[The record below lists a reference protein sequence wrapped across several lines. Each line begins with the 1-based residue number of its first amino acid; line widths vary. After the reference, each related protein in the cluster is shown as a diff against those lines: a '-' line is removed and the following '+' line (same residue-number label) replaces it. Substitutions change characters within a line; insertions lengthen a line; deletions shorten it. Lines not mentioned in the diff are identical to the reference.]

1 MSRVIGNW
9 LSAIVYSLGART
21 FLSAATSERSTAP
34 ETPQTREPRHFAADK
49 NVRVPSRRRPRH
61 SASVASL
68 WLRTSL
74 ANPRRLR
81 RFQEIPADSRV
92 CTTKT
97 SQRICAAAVLTLSL
111 VGVHAQPTN
120 GIYPIDLSTT
130 LQLAGAQ
137 NLDVQ
142 IARERLAEAQA
153 NRQSAVERF
162 FPWMTA
168 GAGYHRRDGVAQAVP
183 AGTISDAHYQSYS
196 PGAALTAQMDLGDAI
211 YKSLASKQLVKASD
225 QALEAQ
231 RQDTTLNAAQGYF
244 DLAKAA
250 TLVEVAREALG
261 TSRDYQQQL
270 HVAVS
275 SGIAFKGDELRVR
288 SQTEH
293 YEIVLRQ
300 ALERQRV
307 AAAELAVVL
316 HLDSQVELVPRD
328 TGLAPITLF
337 ATNSAMDALV
347 AQALSTRPELKQ
359 SQALLSA
366 ARAAKN
372 EVVYGPLIPSVG
384 AQAFGGGLG
393 GGPDSGPSNLGAEA
407 DYLVGLNWRIGP
419 GGLFDSGRVNASK
432 AQLAAVKLGE
442 AKLKD
447 TITSQVVVSITRVQS
462 LWSQIALAERN
473 LATTTETLR
482 LTRERKQYG
491 VGIVLEDIQ
500 AQQDLTQ
507 ARSAYFTALAEYNK
521 AQYALNKAVGGLQA
535 KPGN

>member
-1 MSRVIGNW
+1 MGPLLFRISAFGL
-9 LSAIVYSLGART
+9 LSDFGFRASDFHNRAVACGIRRRI
-21 FLSAATSERSTAP
+21 RST
-34 ETPQTREPRHFAADK
+34 
-49 NVRVPSRRRPRH
+49 
-61 SASVASL
+61 
-68 WLRTSL
+68 
-74 ANPRRLR
+74 
-81 RFQEIPADSRV
+81 
-92 CTTKT
+92 
-97 SQRICAAAVLTLSL
+97 ICATALLALTLAC
-111 VGVHAQPTN
+111 VRAQPTN
-120 GIYPIDLSTT
+120 PLYPIDLPTT

-153 NRQSAVERF
+153 NRQSAIERF
-162 FPWMTA
+162 FPWMTV
-168 GAGYHRRDGVAQAVP
+168 GAAYHRRDGVAQAVP

-211 YKSLASKQLVKASD
+211 YKSLAAKQLVKASD
-225 QALEAQ
+225 HALEAQ

-244 DLAKAA
+244 ELAKAGA
-250 TLVEVAREALG
+250 LVQVAQEALT

-270 HVAVS
+270 HAAVS
-275 SGIAFKGDELRVR
+275 SGIVFKGDELRVQ

-307 AAAELAVVL
+307 ASAELAVVL

-328 TGLAPITLF
+328 AGLAPITLF

-347 AQALSTRPELKQ
+347 AQALRTRPELKQ

-372 EVVYGPLIPSVG
+372 SAVYGPLIPSVG

-393 GGPDSGPSNLGAEA
+393 GGPDGGPSNLGAEA

-432 AQLAAVKLGE
+432 AQLAAVRLGE

-447 TITSQVVVSITRVQS
+447 TITSQVVVSVTRVES

-473 LATTTETLR
+473 LGTTTETLR

-507 ARSAYFTALAEYNK
+507 ARSGYFSALADYNK

-535 KPGN
+535 NPGN